1 MQFFRSRPGLALTP
15 LVLGLALAGCNETP
29 ADIRSDPL
37 IGAWVSNVPGGTIYL
52 FITPNTLTYY
62 AEADTEECADRYA
75 YDIEPLGGNRYLLSS
90 TVNAVTIE
98 SRIIATDGEL
108 TWDVGGGSAVFQQ
121 ASNLDPSM
129 LTACAGGGDDPALDC
144 SALPA
149 LELGQAVAGE
159 LGQGDPEERGRYY
172 EVYGFQPAAQDTAE
186 ITLASD
192 NFDPYLYVYRA
203 DGTFVAENDD
213 ASAGSA
219 DAGLTLPVVPV
230 CYRVEVTSFEN
241 AETGTYMLRVD

>member
-15 LVLGLALAGCNETP
+15 LLCLTLAGCNETP

-37 IGAWVSNVPGGTIYL
+37 IGAWVSNVPGGTLYL

-90 TVNAVTIE
+90 TVNASTIE
-98 SRIIATDGEL
+98 STIIAMDGEL

-121 ASNLDPSM
+121 ASDVDPSM
-129 LTACAGGGDDPALDC
+129 LTVCAGGGDDPALEC

-149 LELGQAVAGE
+149 LEPGLDVAGE

-192 NFDPYLYVYRA
+192 DFDPYLYVYRT
-203 DGTFVAENDD
+203 DGTFLAENDD
-213 ASAGSA
+213 ASAGSV
-219 DAGLTLPVVPV
+219 DAGITLPVVPV
-230 CYRVEVTSFEN
+230 CYRVEVTSFGDG
-241 AETGTYMLRVD
+241 ETGAYTLRVD